1 MSPELLTM
9 GMFGLLVLLI
19 MLGVSLSY
27 ALGGVAV
34 IFTLLLHGPDGLFPM
49 VSAVFQTMWSIL
61 LAAIPLFVFM
71 GVALARSQVS
81 RDLYQAFY
89 VWSGRV
95 NGGLLLGT
103 TGFAAVLSAMT
114 GSCAASTLT
123 TGMVGMPS
131 MEQRGYNRQFVLGTI
146 GAAGTLGILIPPSIT
161 LIVIGMSTGLS
172 VGKLF
177 MGGLV
182 AGLIMLVVMLGY
194 VALRSW
200 LNPAMAPGSAHS
212 PSLKEKLHALKA
224 VVPPLAIIVVV
235 LLSIFMGLA
244 TPTEASAVGAFA
256 VTVAIALRGEL
267 NLKFIREVTH
277 TTASTTGMAIWIV
290 FGASAFVSVY
300 SGAGGIQFMQEF
312 LFSLDL
318 GPWALVIF
326 MQLVAL
332 LLGMFL
338 DPIGIILMVLPI
350 FYPMVVKLGF
360 DPLWFCVVFQ
370 VNLCIGYITPP
381 FGYNI
386 FYLKSL
392 SPHTSIFTIY
402 RSLMP
407 FVLLMLA
414 TGALFMAFPS
424 IIIKGVSLV
433 SSGG

>member
-9 GMFGLLVLLI
+9 GMFGTLVALI

-34 IFTLLLHGPDGLFPM
+34 VFTLILHGPDGLFPM
-49 VSAVFQTMWSIL
+49 VAAVFETMWSIL

-131 MEQRGYNRQFVLGTI
+131 MEKRGYNRQFVLGTI

-161 LIVIGMSTGLS
+161 LIVIGMTTGLS

-182 AGLIMLVVMLGY
+182 SGLIILAVILAY
-194 VALRSW
+194 VALRARLDPSS
-200 LNPAMAPGSAHS
+200 APGA
-212 PSLKEKLHALKA
+212 PVGATWKEKVLALKA
-224 VVPPLAIIVVV
+224 VIPPLGIIVVV
-235 LLSIFMGLA
+235 LASIFLGLA
-244 TPTEASAVGAFA
+244 TPTEASAVGALA
-256 VTVAIALRGEL
+256 VTVAIAARGEVTRE
-267 NLKFIREVTH
+267 FIRDVTY

-290 FGASAFVSVY
+290 FGATAFVSVY
-300 SGAGGIQFMQEF
+300 SGAGGIKFMQDF
-312 LFSLDL
+312 LFALDL
-318 GPWALVIF
+318 GPWALIVF
-326 MQLVAL
+326 MQLIAL
-332 LLGMFL
+332 VLGMFL
-338 DPIGIILMVLPI
+338 DPIGIILMALPV

-360 DPLWFCVVFQ
+360 DPLWFCVIFQ

-392 SPHTSIFTIY
+392 SPETSIYTIY
-402 RSLMP
+402 RSLFP
-407 FVLLMLA
+407 FVFLMLA
-414 TGALFMAFPS
+414 CGAVFLAFPS
-424 IIIKGVSLV
+424 ILTQGVAFMM
-433 SSGG
+433 GG